1 MQRRRP
7 PMQRRAGILADFASY
22 VFISLF
28 HATSQ
33 AKGPKNDMLFFFSGG
48 QKEGISLPVG
58 VQAERTGVRAEKR
71 GESQENTRSDCETVV
86 CPKIQWLFMVVHG

>member
-33 AKGPKNDMLFFFSGG
+33 AKGPKNDMLFFFSVEARRRASVCQLGCR
-48 QKEGISLPVG
+48 QSVQESELRSKENHK
-58 VQAERTGVRAEKR
+58 RT
-71 GESQENTRSDCETVV
+71 QDLTV
-86 CPKIQWLFMVVHG
+86 KL